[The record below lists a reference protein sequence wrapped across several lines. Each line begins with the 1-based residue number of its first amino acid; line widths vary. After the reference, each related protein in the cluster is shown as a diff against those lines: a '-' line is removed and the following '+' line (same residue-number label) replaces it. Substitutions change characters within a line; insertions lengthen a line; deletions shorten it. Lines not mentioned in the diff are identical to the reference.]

1 MKTNSTLI
9 KAHALMTEYARATGA
24 HIRVYDH
31 NYLPIPENFDEMFT
45 EKNNCLYCVKQH
57 TYSTCEN
64 RNACKSD
71 ACESDAC
78 KGAVCKDTACKG
90 DACKGDSCGAAH
102 IPACEKLH
110 AGAIRES
117 HRSGESQ
124 TYTCELGFTF
134 WTNPIYLNGR
144 FIGALLGSGFS
155 DNGDG
160 RSKSLAEL
168 MSICIKS
175 LSVGSDVSK
184 PVNSHL
190 AKQQS
195 DLLAKIEEIK
205 KQCPAGN
212 AQPEYPLD
220 KEQKM
225 LEALREGDTEAGKKS
240 LNEILATLLLSSP
253 NNFGYIQYRAIELAI
268 LLSRIGINSGCSLK
282 MLLENDSRNLPTIQ
296 KAKNIEEIADILG
309 RIVDDLAG
317 QVHCYQ
323 KMQHASSLRKAER
336 YIQDNFSRKLSLEEI
351 AGVSGFSA
359 PYFSTIFKR
368 ETGENLS
375 TYLSRLRV
383 EKASALLIGTNLPL
397 NAIANNCGFED
408 QSWFSKIFKAHTGMS
423 PRRYRKRGGIK
434 GSILPETGF
443 SDDYPHPNCD

>member
-9 KAHALMTEYARATGA
+9 KAHALMAEYARATGA

-57 TYSTCEN
+57 AYGACEN
-64 RNACKSD
+64 HDVCND
-71 ACESDAC
+71 
-78 KGAVCKDTACKG
+78 GNCKDNTCKG
-90 DACKGDSCGAAH
+90 DACDTAQ

-134 WTNPIYLNGR
+134 WTSPIYLNGR

-155 DNGDG
+155 ENGDG

-168 MSICIKS
+168 MNICVKS
-175 LSVGSDVSK
+175 LSVGSDVSG
-184 PVNSHL
+184 PVNSRL

-195 DLLAKIEEIK
+195 DLLAGIEEIK
-205 KQCPAGN
+205 KQSPAGN

-225 LEALREGDTEAGKKS
+225 LETLREGDTETGKKS
-240 LNEILATLLLSSP
+240 LNEILVTLLLASP
-253 NNFGYIQYRAIELAI
+253 NNFGYSQYRAIELAI

-282 MLLENDSRNLPTIQ
+282 MLL
-296 KAKNIEEIADILG
+296 
-309 RIVDDLAG
+309 
-317 QVHCYQ
+317 
-323 KMQHASSLRKAER
+323 
-336 YIQDNFSRKLSLEEI
+336 
-351 AGVSGFSA
+351 
-359 PYFSTIFKR
+359 
-368 ETGENLS
+368 
-375 TYLSRLRV
+375 
-383 EKASALLIGTNLPL
+383 
-397 NAIANNCGFED
+397 
-408 QSWFSKIFKAHTGMS
+408 
-423 PRRYRKRGGIK
+423 
-434 GSILPETGF
+434 
-443 SDDYPHPNCD
+443 

>member
-1 MKTNSTLI
+1 
-9 KAHALMTEYARATGA
+9 MTEYARATGA

-31 NYLPIPENFDEMFT
+31 NYFPIPENPGEMPA
-45 EKNNCLYCVKQH
+45 EKNNCLYCEERGACAATH
-57 TYSTCEN
+57 I
-64 RNACKSD
+64 NA
-71 ACESDAC
+71 
-78 KGAVCKDTACKG
+78 
-90 DACKGDSCGAAH
+90 
-102 IPACEKLH
+102 L
-110 AGAIRES
+110 RES

-124 TYTCELGFTF
+124 TYTCELGFIF
-134 WTNPIYLNGR
+134 WTSPIYLNGR

-155 DNGDG
+155 DNGDE

-168 MSICIKS
+168 MHICVKS
-175 LSVGSDVSK
+175 LSFGSDVSGQG
-184 PVNSHL
+184 NDRW
-190 AKQQS
+190 AKQQP
-195 DLLAKIEEIK
+195 DILARMEEIK
-205 KQCPAGN
+205 KQCPAGS

-225 LEALREGDTEAGKKS
+225 LEALREGNTETGKKT
-240 LNEILATLLLSSP
+240 LNEILAALVLAGH

-268 LLSRIGINSGCSLK
+268 LLSRIGINSGFSLK
-282 MLLENDSRNLPTIQ
+282 TLLENDSRNLSAIQ
-296 KAKNIEEIADILG
+296 KAKNIEEIAEVLG

-336 YIQDNFSRKLSLEEI
+336 YIQENFSRKISLEEI

-397 NAIANNCGFED
+397 NTIANTCGFED
-408 QSWFSKIFKAHTGMS
+408 QSWFSKIFKTHTGMS
-423 PRRYRKRGGIK
+423 PRRYRKRGGLRAA
-434 GSILPETGF
+434 LPETGF
-443 SDDYPHPNCD
+443 AEDYPHQPNCD